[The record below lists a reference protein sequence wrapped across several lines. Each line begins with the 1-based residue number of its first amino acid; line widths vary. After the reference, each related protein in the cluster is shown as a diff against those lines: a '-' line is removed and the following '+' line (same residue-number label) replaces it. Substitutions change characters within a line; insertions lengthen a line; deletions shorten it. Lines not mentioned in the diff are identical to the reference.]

1 VSAPRTVT
9 LETLDRGSV
18 TVPEPGWCRGHEG
31 ELPQRYADLTHNA
44 RTVRAAATTYGQGV
58 VPLLEAYLSH
68 APYRE
73 LVPEPHPVISVV
85 LGCTGDFTVEDI
97 PELIEGLRSVERILA
112 YMSVEAK
119 RLREVQP

>member
-1 VSAPRTVT
+1 MSARTVT
-9 LETLDRGSV
+9 LQTVDRGTV

-31 ELPQRYADLTHNA
+31 ELPQFFADITHTA
-44 RTVRAAATTYGQGV
+44 RTVRAAATIDGRGR

-73 LVPEPHPVISVV
+73 QVPEPHPVISVV

-97 PELIEGLRSVERILA
+97 PELLEGLRSTVRILA